1 MKSSITY
8 PVTSYLHQH
17 HISVGRELRLVWAFI
32 RYDISTTLVPAL
44 LFMLA
49 AYKGTQPDLIS
60 RLDTIALSL
69 VYFLLYAYVFC
80 LSNQLV
86 GVEEDRRN
94 KPDRPIVAGMV
105 TRQGAR
111 VRMYVVMLL
120 FALIGQLL
128 SIGLW
133 TALWLLVVLLHNQ
146 CGWSSHWF
154 GKHLCMAM
162 GVLAELAAAWQIVGP
177 LNLRALIWV
186 GVIALVMFP
195 LVAVQDLRD
204 MRGDDAI
211 GRRTFPL
218 VFGEQYTRLFVA
230 VGFWI
235 LPLVMH
241 ATIVRI
247 SAPTVAAL
255 VCDVALAAV
264 SVLIAARVLICRS
277 RAADHRTYMAFTYWY
292 CIALATA
299 VVIL

>member
-17 HISVGRELRLVWAFI
+17 HIGVGRELRLVWAFI

-44 LFMLA
+44 LFTLA
-49 AYKGTQPDLIS
+49 AYKETQPSLIS

-80 LSNQLV
+80 LSNQIV

-105 TRQGAR
+105 TRQGAQ

-154 GKHLCMAM
+154 GKHLCMAV
-162 GVLAELAAAWQIVGP
+162 GVLAELAAAWQIMGP
-177 LNLRALIWV
+177 LNLRALIWL

-218 VFGEQYTRLFVA
+218 VFGERFTRLFVA

-247 SAPTVAAL
+247 SVPTAAAL

-277 RAADHRTYMAFTYWY
+277 RAADHLTYMAFTYWY

>member
-1 MKSSITY
+1 VKSSITY

-80 LSNQLV
+80 LSNQIV

>member
-1 MKSSITY
+1 VKSSITY